1 MTGRKTVPNIM
12 INGKSIGG
20 SDEIA
25 AMHKKRELVETIQSF
40 GSVRGK
46 TIVVKEGPQAL

>member
-20 SDEIA
+20 SDEVV
-25 AMHKKRELVETIQSF
+25 AMHKNKELAEKIQSL
-40 GSVRGK
+40 GSVGGK
-46 TIVVKEGPQAL
+46 SIAVKEGPQSL